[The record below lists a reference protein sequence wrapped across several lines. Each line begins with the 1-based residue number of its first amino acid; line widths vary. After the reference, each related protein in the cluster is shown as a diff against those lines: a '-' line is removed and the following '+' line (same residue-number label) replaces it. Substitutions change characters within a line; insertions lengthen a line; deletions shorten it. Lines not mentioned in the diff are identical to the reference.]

1 MRKLALLL
9 GLLAA
14 PLAVAGTA
22 SAEQPQTTT
31 IPISFAFVDTS
42 SCGPSLPIATSGTGE
57 LQITTFADGR
67 QIRHLDSDVTLSANG
82 KTVTSNQTGNVF
94 VDSGGRTIV
103 GTAATITVPGEGLLV
118 LDVGKL
124 VLDPSGAVLFEA
136 APHELFSHDLAA
148 LCAYF
153 ANA

>member
-22 SAEQPQTTT
+22 SAEQPQTAT
-31 IPISFAFVDTS
+31 IPISFAFVDTT

-57 LQITTFADGR
+57 LEITTFADGR
-67 QIRHLDSDVTLSANG
+67 QIRHVDVDVTLTANG
-82 KTVTSNQTGNVF
+82 KTVTNISQNNQF
-94 VDSGGRTIV
+94 VDGTTQTIV
-103 GTAATITVPGEGLLV
+103 GAVVTINVPGQGVLV
-118 LDVGKL
+118 LDAGRL
-124 VLDPSGAVLFEA
+124 VLGAGGVVLFEA
-136 APHELFSHDLAA
+136 GPHEQFSGDLAA

-153 ANA
+153 SSP